1 MRELQQYDKA
11 VQKIQEGLPQLNTRV
26 QLDLPGAVD
35 EIIKTIEAQRTVI
48 NDKPDDGSCL
58 LFLAKLEA
66 MTARHARNSE
76 KKAFEYLQKKHKS
89 DRALF
94 WGVVTTCVILA
105 FWILSHLVLCDVER
119 HNLRAEVGNLKAERE
134 VLRLAVG
141 CKGSTCHGGKIW

>member
-1 MRELQQYDKA
+1 MMYELKQYDKA

-66 MTARHARNSE
+66 NTARHARNSE
-76 KKAFEYLQKKHKS
+76 KKAFEYLQEKHKS

-94 WGVVTTCVILA
+94 WGVVTTCVLA
-105 FWILSHLVLCDVER
+105 FWILSYLVLCDVER
-119 HNLRAEVGNLKAERE
+119 HHLRAEIDNLKAERE

-141 CKGSTCHGGKIW
+141 CKEF